1 MTLRILPRR
10 KRSLYPSDYDIS
22 QHALTIILVLLKGEE
37 MKLLIRIF
45 VFVAV
50 VLSLAFTAQAAEI
63 KIGIAEALTGPVAKY
78 GVPIKNGFVLAAEEI
93 NAAGGIKGNKIKLVV
108 EDEQAKKEEAIN
120 VFKKFIFQ
128 DKVLAIF
135 GPTLSNSAFASD
147 PFANA
152 QKTVVFGTS
161 NTAEGITAIGPYV
174 FRNSVAEAD
183 ILPIVIKTATKKLGL
198 KKVAIIYGNDD
209 SMTKSSYDVFLRA
222 IKAEKLQV
230 VTTQTFAKG
239 DIDFSA
245 QLTKIKSLKPDA
257 VVCAALVEE
266 ASNIILQARKLGLPD
281 KIEFIGGNG
290 FNSPKLIEIAG
301 RAAEGSISGSP
312 WFLDDPSKRNRAFVK
327 AYTKKYGIAPD
338 QFAAQAYDALYI
350 MAEGIKAIK
359 ISGNLGKDRTA
370 LRDALAKVKNF
381 KGVGGPFSFNASR
394 DAEQKG
400 RVLSIKKG
408 KFAVFAE

>member
-1 MTLRILPRR
+1 MKSFIRILVF
-10 KRSLYPSDYDIS
+10 
-22 QHALTIILVLLKGEE
+22 ATIVI
-37 MKLLIRIF
+37 
-45 VFVAV
+45 
-50 VLSLAFTAQAAEI
+50 SLAFTARAAEI
-63 KIGIAEALTGPVAKY
+63 KLGVAEALTGPVAKY

-93 NAAGGIKGNKIKLVV
+93 NAAGGINGNKINLVV

-152 QKTVVFGTS
+152 QKIVVFATS
-161 NTAEGITAIGPYV
+161 NTADGITAIGPYI
-174 FRNSVAEAD
+174 FRNSIAEAD
-183 ILPIVIKTATKKLGL
+183 ILPKVIKAATKKLGL
-198 KKVAIIYGNDD
+198 KKVAMIYGNDD
-209 SMTKSSYDVFLRA
+209 SMTKSSHEIFLKA
-222 IKAEKLQV
+222 VQAEKLQI
-230 VTTQTFAKG
+230 VTTETFAKG

-245 QLTKIKSLKPDA
+245 QLTKIKSLNPDA

-281 KIEFIGGNG
+281 KVKFIGGNG

-301 RAAEGSISGSP
+301 KSAEGSLSGSP
-312 WFLDDPSKRNRAFVK
+312 WFLDDPNAKNQTFVK
-327 AYTKKYGIAPD
+327 AYTKKYGTPPD

-350 MAEGIKAIK
+350 MAEGIKGIK
-359 ISGNLGKDRTA
+359 LTGNLEKDRTA
-370 LRDALAKVKNF
+370 LRDSLSKVKNF
-381 KGVGGPFSFNASR
+381 KGVGGPFSFNEHR

-400 RVLSIKKG
+400 RVLSVKNG
-408 KFAVFAE
+408 KFAIFAE

>member
-1 MTLRILPRR
+1 MKSFVRI
-10 KRSLYPSDYDIS
+10 
-22 QHALTIILVLLKGEE
+22 T
-37 MKLLIRIF
+37 IF
-45 VFVAV
+45 VAF

-63 KIGIAEALTGPVAKY
+63 KIGVAEALTGPVAKY
-78 GVPIKNGFVLAAEEI
+78 GVPIKNGFVLAADEI
-93 NAAGGIKGNKIKLVV
+93 NATGGINGNKIILVV

-183 ILPIVIKTATKKLGL
+183 ILPVVTNVATKKLGL
-198 KKVAIIYGNDD
+198 KKVAMIYGNDD
-209 SMTKSSYDVFLRA
+209 SMTKSTYEVFLRA
-222 IKAEKLQV
+222 IRAEKLELLD
-230 VTTQTFAKG
+230 TETFAKG

-245 QLTKIKSLKPDA
+245 QLTKIKSFNPDA
-257 VVCAALVEE
+257 VFCAALVEE
-266 ASNIILQARKLGLPD
+266 ASNIILQARKLGLSD
-281 KIEFIGGNG
+281 KIKFIGGNG

-301 RAAEGSISGSP
+301 KAAEGSLSGSP
-312 WFLDDPSKRNRAFVK
+312 WFLDDPSPKNQTFVK
-327 AYTKKYGIAPD
+327 AYSKKYGTPPD

-359 ISGNLGKDRTA
+359 ISGNLEKDRIA
-370 LRDALAKVKNF
+370 LRDALTTVKNF
-381 KGVGGPFSFNASR
+381 NGVSGPFSFNENR

-400 RVLSIKKG
+400 RVLTIKNG
-408 KFAVFAE
+408 KFAIFAE

>member
-1 MTLRILPRR
+1 
-10 KRSLYPSDYDIS
+10 
-22 QHALTIILVLLKGEE
+22 
-37 MKLLIRIF
+37 MKLFIKVTFLI
-45 VFVAV
+45 VFI
-50 VLSLAFTAQAAEI
+50 LSLVFKVQASEI

-93 NAAGGIKGNKIKLVV
+93 NAAGGIKGNKITLVI

-120 VFKKFIFQ
+120 VFKKFLFQ

-174 FRNSVAEAD
+174 FRNSIAEAD

-198 KKVAIIYGNDD
+198 KKVALIYGNDD
-209 SMTKSSYDVFLRA
+209 SMTKSSYEIFLRTVN
-222 IKAEKLQV
+222 AEKLQV
-230 VTTQTFAKG
+230 LTTQTFAKG

-245 QLTKIKSLKPDA
+245 QLTKIKSLNPD
-257 VVCAALVEE
+257 VIVCAALVEE
-266 ASNIILQARKLGLPD
+266 ASNIILQARKLGLSE
-281 KIEFIGGNG
+281 KVRFIGGNG
-290 FNSPKLIEIAG
+290 FNTAKLIEIAG
-301 RAAEGSISGSP
+301 KAAEGSISGSP
-312 WFLDDPSKRNRAFVK
+312 WFLDDPSKKNKAFVK
-327 AYTKKYGIAPD
+327 AYTKKYHIPPD
-338 QFAAQAYDALYI
+338 QFAAQSYDALYI

-359 ISGNLGKDRTA
+359 ISGNLEKDRTA

-381 KGVGGPFSFNASR
+381 NGVGGPFSFNESR

-400 RVLSIKKG
+400 RVLTIKNG
-408 KFAVFAE
+408 KFTLFAE

>member
-1 MTLRILPRR
+1 
-10 KRSLYPSDYDIS
+10 
-22 QHALTIILVLLKGEE
+22 
-37 MKLLIRIF
+37 MKLFIRIA
-45 VFVAV
+45 VLVAF
-50 VLSLAFTAQAAEI
+50 VLSLAFTAHSAEI
-63 KIGIAEALTGPVAKY
+63 KFGVAEALTGPVAKY
-78 GVPIKNGFVLAAEEI
+78 GVPIRNGFVLAAEEI
-93 NAAGGIKGNKIKLVV
+93 NAAGGINGNKINLIV

-152 QKTVVFGTS
+152 QKIVVFATS
-161 NTAEGITAIGPYV
+161 NTAEGITAIGPYI
-174 FRNSVAEAD
+174 FRNSIAEAD
-183 ILPIVIKTATKKLGL
+183 ILPKVIKVATKKLGL
-198 KKVAIIYGNDD
+198 KKVAMIYGNDD
-209 SMTKSSYDVFLRA
+209 SMTKSSHDIFLRA
-222 IKAEKLQV
+222 VEAEKLQV
-230 VTTQTFAKG
+230 VTIETFAKG

-245 QLTKIKSLKPDA
+245 QLTKIKSLNPDA

-266 ASNIILQARKLGLPD
+266 ASNIHLQARKLGLPN
-281 KIEFIGGNG
+281 KVIFIGGNG

-312 WFLDDPSKRNRAFVK
+312 WFLDDPNAKNQAFVK
-327 AYTKKYGIAPD
+327 AYIKKYGMPPD

-350 MAEGIKAIK
+350 MAAGIKAVK
-359 ISGNLGKDRTA
+359 LSGNLEKDRTA

-381 KGVGGPFSFNASR
+381 KGVGGPFSFNENR

-408 KFAVFAE
+408 KFAIFAE

>member
-1 MTLRILPRR
+1 MRLLVRITCFAVC
-10 KRSLYPSDYDIS
+10 
-22 QHALTIILVLLKGEE
+22 ALFLV
-37 MKLLIRIF
+37 
-45 VFVAV
+45 V
-50 VLSLAFTAQAAEI
+50 TAQAAEI
-63 KIGIAEALTGPVAKY
+63 KIGVAAALTGPVAKY
-78 GVPIKNGFVLAAEEI
+78 GVPIKNGFTLAAEEI
-93 NAAGGIKGNKIKLVV
+93 NASGGINGNRIKLVV

-147 PFANA
+147 PFANER
-152 QKTVVFGTS
+152 KTVVFGTS

-174 FRNSVAEAD
+174 FRNSIAEAD
-183 ILPIVIKTATKKLGL
+183 ILPIVIKAATKKLGL

-222 IKAEKLQV
+222 VNEQKLQV
-230 VTTQTFAKG
+230 LTTETFAKG
-239 DIDFSA
+239 DIDYSA
-245 QLTKIKSLKPDA
+245 QLTKIKSLNPDA

-281 KIEFIGGNG
+281 KVKFIGGNG

-301 RAAEGSISGSP
+301 KAAEGSISGSP
-312 WFLDDPSKRNRAFVK
+312 WFLDDPSKKNQAFVS
-327 AYTKKYGIAPD
+327 AYTKKYGLAPD

-359 ISGNLGKDRTA
+359 ISGNLEKDRTA
-370 LRDALAKVKNF
+370 LRDALGKVKNF
-381 KGVGGPFSFNASR
+381 KGVGGPFSFNESR

-400 RVLSIKKG
+400 RVLSVNKG
-408 KFAVFAE
+408 KFAIFAE

>member
-1 MTLRILPRR
+1 
-10 KRSLYPSDYDIS
+10 
-22 QHALTIILVLLKGEE
+22 
-37 MKLLIRIF
+37 MKSFIRIS
-45 VFVAV
+45 VLVALV
-50 VLSLAFTAQAAEI
+50 TFLAFTAQAAEI
-63 KIGIAEALTGPVAKY
+63 KIGVAEALTGPVAKY

-93 NAAGGIKGNKIKLVV
+93 NAAGGINGNKIKLVI

-183 ILPIVIKTATKKLGL
+183 ILPIVTKVATKKLGL

-209 SMTKSSYDVFLRA
+209 SMTKSSYEIFLRA
-222 IKAEKLQV
+222 INAEKLQV
-230 VTTQTFAKG
+230 VDTETFAKG

-257 VVCAALVEE
+257 VFCAALVEE
-266 ASNIILQARKLGLPD
+266 AANIILQARKLGFSD
-281 KIEFIGGNG
+281 NIKFIGGNG
-290 FNSPKLIEIAG
+290 FNSAKLIEIAG
-301 RAAEGSISGSP
+301 QAAEGSISGSP
-312 WFLDDPSKRNRAFVK
+312 WFLDDPSSKNQAFVK
-327 AYTKKYGIAPD
+327 AYTKKYGVAPD
-338 QFAAQAYDALYI
+338 QFAAQSYDALYI

-359 ISGNLGKDRTA
+359 ISGNLEKDRTA

-381 KGVGGPFSFNASR
+381 KGVGGRFSFNSNR

-408 KFAVFAE
+408 KFAIFAE